1 MDLIRHLRYFVA
13 VAEHRQFG
21 RAADELGVTQ
31 PPVSQGVRRLER
43 TLGVTLFARTPGGVV
58 LTSDGASL
66 LPRARLL
73 LDDSARL
80 LEEAARLSGPPQRLR
95 IGILGALH
103 DALLSA
109 CVSGVRQAM
118 SDAAAPFPV
127 LATTAGTTDLLARV
141 ACGDLDVAV
150 VEHPTLLDGVTAGP
164 VLRIRRWVLVPQGHR
179 AAEAASPRA
188 GMLGDLA
195 FATGPRQDNPPGH
208 DLLLDG
214 IRSHGLDPEVVAA
227 PLPRDVLSAVSSGSC
242 FGLTTAPPPD
252 PTGVSRVRVMAAQA
266 DLRVRVVTADAQRF
280 RRPVDVLDR
289 ILRAG
294 AR

>member
-43 TLGVTLFARTPGGVV
+43 TLGVTLFARTPTGVV
-58 LTSDGASL
+58 LTSDGAAL

-73 LDDSARL
+73 VDDSVRL
-80 LEEAARLSGPPQRLR
+80 VEEAARLSGPPQRLR
-95 IGILGALH
+95 IGVLGAV
-103 DALLSA
+103 DDGLLSA
-109 CVSGVRQAM
+109 CVAGVRQAM
-118 SDAAAPFPV
+118 GDDGTPFPV
-127 LATTAGTTDLLARV
+127 IATTAGTGELLTRLAS
-141 ACGDLDVAV
+141 GDLDVAI
-150 VEHPTLLDGVTAGP
+150 VEHPALLDGVTAGP
-164 VLRIRRWVLVPQGHR
+164 VLRIRRWVLVPLGHR
-179 AAEAASPRA
+179 AADAASPRA

-195 FATGPRQDNPPGH
+195 FATGPRHDNPPGH

-214 IRSHGLDPEVVAA
+214 IRSHGLDPEVVTAR
-227 PLPRDVLSAVSSGSC
+227 LPRDVLSAVSSGNC

-252 PTGVSRVRVMAAQA
+252 PAGVARVRVMATQT

-289 ILRAG
+289 VLRA
-294 AR
+294 ATR